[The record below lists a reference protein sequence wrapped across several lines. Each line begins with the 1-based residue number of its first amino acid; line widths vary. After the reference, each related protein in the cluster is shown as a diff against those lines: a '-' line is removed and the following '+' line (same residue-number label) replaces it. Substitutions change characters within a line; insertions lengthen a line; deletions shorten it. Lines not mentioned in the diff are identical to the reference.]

1 MLGPNT
7 LPMVAELAVTIMKR
21 APVPAMCQT
30 VEMMAQTDFFEIAP
44 RIDCPTLVIAG
55 SEDPASPVD
64 TGKAARAALGDG
76 PMEVIDG
83 AGHYGSMENP
93 AAFNMVLL
101 DFIAGIPAA

>member
-1 MLGPNT
+1 
-7 LPMVAELAVTIMKR
+7 
-21 APVPAMCQT
+21 MCQA

-64 TGKAARAALGDG
+64 IGRSARAALGDG
-76 PMEVIDG
+76 PMHTIDG

-93 AAFNMVLL
+93 AAFNMILA